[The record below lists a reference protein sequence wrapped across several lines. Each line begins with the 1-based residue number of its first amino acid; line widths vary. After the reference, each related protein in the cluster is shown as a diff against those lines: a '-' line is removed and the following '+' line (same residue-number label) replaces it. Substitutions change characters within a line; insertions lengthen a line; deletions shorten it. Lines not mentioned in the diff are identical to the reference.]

1 MRFFRALAVAAILLS
16 GAALAGEA
24 DVVAARATREAS
36 GTWRFEVTV
45 RHADDGWKH
54 FADRWEVVTPDGK
67 VLATRVLMHP
77 HETEQPFTRSMGGV
91 EIPASIDNVVVRAR
105 DSLHGYGGAE
115 VIVTLAD

>member
-1 MRFFRALAVAAILLS
+1 MVLRALVAAAILLP

-24 DVVAARATREAS
+24 DVAAARATREAS

-54 FADRWEVVTPDGK
+54 FADRWEVLAPDGK

-77 HETEQPFTRSMGGV
+77 HETEQPFTRSMGGIV
-91 EIPASIDNVVVRAR
+91 IPAGIDHVVVRAR
-105 DSLHGYGGAE
+105 DNLHGHGGRE
-115 VIVTLAD
+115 VTVTLAD

>member
-1 MRFFRALAVAAILLS
+1 MRVFRALVLPAILFS

-24 DVVAARATREAS
+24 DVVEARATREAS

-54 FADRWEVVTPDGK
+54 FADRWEVLAPDGK

-77 HETEQPFTRSMGGV
+77 HETEQPFTRSMAGIVIPPGV
-91 EIPASIDNVVVRAR
+91 DHVTVRAR

-115 VIVTLAD
+115 VIVTLGK

>member
-1 MRFFRALAVAAILLS
+1 MKAFRAFVVAAILLP
-16 GAALAGEA
+16 GLALAGEA
-24 DVVAARATREAS
+24 DVVGARATREAA

-54 FADRWEVVTPDGK
+54 FADRWEVVAPDGK

-77 HETEQPFTRSMGGV
+77 HETEQSFTRSMGGIV
-91 EIPASIDNVVVRAR
+91 IPAGIDRVVVRAR

-115 VIVTLAD
+115 VIVTLTN